1 MAVIPLRGANQA
13 LLHDLAALTG
23 GHASVGDAD
32 RVAYARDL
40 WPRQQI
46 RTRAGEAAV
55 SPPAVVVWPGSTDE
69 VSQVV
74 RYAAE
79 RGIPLVPY
87 GAGSGVCGGVSPTE
101 SAIVLDVKRMRAL
114 REVDETRLVATAGAG
129 MIGQHLEDGLDERG
143 FTLGHFP
150 SSIYCSTLGGWVAG
164 RSAGQCSGRYGK
176 IEDMIVSVLC
186 VDGQGEV
193 RRAGEGGDPGLLPLI
208 IGSEGIL
215 GVVTEA
221 SFHIAP
227 AAMTRRFASFNFGTV
242 AEGLAGIRS
251 VYQAGLRPAVARLYD
266 PFDSMLARQGGV
278 KQARK
283 ERTPDPGG
291 QRPARNKR
299 IAFLRRGAP
308 RRRREERAYRG
319 YVSDEQR
326 SERGW
331 IGAGRP
337 VYFAPDAQPGLGLE
351 VLTRALRHP
360 GLLNRLI
367 EGLPGRVTGGVMV
380 IFVWEDDAII
390 GEAERAV
397 ATRICTTLGGTDTG
411 EEPGRH
417 WLSHRHSVSYRQ
429 SPLYAAGAFVDTM
442 EVAATWSRLLP
453 MYEAVLQALSN
464 NVFVMAH
471 FSHAYPDGASIYFSF
486 AGSAKD
492 DAACLE
498 LYDRTWR
505 SALRTVIDAGGTLS
519 HHHGVG
525 RSKAPAMR
533 REQGVAVDVV
543 RVLSQELDPHHV
555 LNPGALIGKAEVHS

>member
-1 MAVIPLRGANQA
+1 VSVTALRGANLA
-13 LLHDLAALTG
+13 LLENLRALTG
-23 GHASVGDAD
+23 GHASVGEAD

-55 SPPAVVVWPGSTDE
+55 SPPAVVVWPGSTEE
-69 VSQVV
+69 VAKVV
-74 RYAAE
+74 RYASE
-79 RGIPLVPY
+79 RSIPLVPY
-87 GAGSGVCGGVSPTE
+87 GAGSGVCGGISPTQR
-101 SAIVLDVKRMRAL
+101 AIVLDVKRMRAL
-114 REVDETRLVATAGAG
+114 REVDESRLLATAEAG
-129 MIGQHLEDGLDERG
+129 MIGQHLEDALGERG

-176 IEDMIVSVLC
+176 IEDMVVGVTC
-186 VDGQGEV
+186 VDGRGEV
-193 RRAGEGGDPGLLPLI
+193 RRAGDGGDPGLLPLI

-221 SFHIAP
+221 TFRIAP
-227 AAMTRRFASFNFGTV
+227 AVKTRRFASFNFPTV

-283 ERTPDPGG
+283 ERTPDP
-291 QRPARNKR
+291 A
-299 IAFLRRGAP
+299 
-308 RRRREERAYRG
+308 
-319 YVSDEQR
+319 S
-326 SERGW
+326 
-331 IGAGRP
+331 
-337 VYFAPDAQPGLGLE
+337 QPGLGLR

-360 GLLNRLI
+360 GVLNRLI

-380 IFVWEDDAII
+380 IFVWEDDPAI
-390 GEAERAV
+390 GDAERAW
-397 ATRICTTLGGTDTG
+397 ATRICARLGGTSTG

-453 MYEAVLQALSN
+453 MYEAVLHALSP

-492 DAACLE
+492 DASCLD

-505 SALRTVIDAGGTLS
+505 RALRAVIDAGGTLS

-533 REQGVAVDVV
+533 REQGVAVEVV
-543 RVLSQELDPHHV
+543 RELALELDPQHV
-555 LNPGALIGKAEVHS
+555 LNPGTLIGEVPS

>member
-1 MAVIPLRGANQA
+1 MTR
-13 LLHDLAALTG
+13 

-46 RTRAGEAAV
+46 RTRAGDAAV
-55 SPPAVVVWPGSTDE
+55 CPPAVVVWPGSTEE
-69 VSQVV
+69 VADVV

-87 GAGSGVCGGVSPTE
+87 GAGSGVCGGISPTDD
-101 SAIVLDVKRMRAL
+101 AIVLDVKRMRAL
-114 REVDETRLVATAGAG
+114 REVDESLLLATAEAG
-129 MIGQHLEDGLDERG
+129 MIGQHLEDALDERG

-176 IEDMIVSVLC
+176 IEDMLVGVTC
-186 VDGQGEV
+186 VDGRGEV
-193 RRAGEGGDPGLLPLI
+193 RRAGTGFDPGLLPLI

-221 SFHIAP
+221 TFRIAP
-227 AAMTRRFASFNFGTV
+227 AAKTRRFASFNFRTV
-242 AEGLAGIRS
+242 AEGLAGIRA

-283 ERTPDPGG
+283 QTPDPSS
-291 QRPARNKR
+291 A
-299 IAFLRRGAP
+299 
-308 RRRREERAYRG
+308 
-319 YVSDEQR
+319 
-326 SERGW
+326 
-331 IGAGRP
+331 
-337 VYFAPDAQPGLGLE
+337 PGLGLR

-360 GLLNRLI
+360 GVLNRI
-367 EGLPGRVTGGVMV
+367 INALPGRVTGGVMV
-380 IFVWEDDAII
+380 IFVWEDDARI
-390 GEAERAV
+390 GDAECAW
-397 ATRICTTLGGTDTG
+397 AKQICARLGGTDTG

-453 MYEAVLQALSN
+453 MYEAVLHALSP

-492 DAACLE
+492 DASCLE

-505 SALRTVIDAGGTLS
+505 RALRAVIDAGGTLS

-533 REQGVAVDVV
+533 REQGVAVEVV
-543 RVLSQELDPHHV
+543 RELARELDPQHV
-555 LNPGALIGKAEVHS
+555 LNPGALIGDAAPS